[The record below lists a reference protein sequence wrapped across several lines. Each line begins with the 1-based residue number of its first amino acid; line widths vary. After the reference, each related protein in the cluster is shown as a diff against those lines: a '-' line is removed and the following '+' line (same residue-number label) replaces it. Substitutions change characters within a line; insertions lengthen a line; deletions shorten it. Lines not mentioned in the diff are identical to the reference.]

1 MIEEIV
7 MSARVQTLNLA
18 GKKFVVLERTE
29 YERLRALAR
38 SAGQAELPPWP
49 PADAKGNRPAL
60 EFVRVSIARDII
72 KERTAL
78 GLTQQELAS
87 LAGIRQE
94 TLCRLETGK
103 QAPNI
108 RTVDKIDQAL
118 QRAKRR
124 QTATRATAKSAARK
138 RKQ

>member
-1 MIEEIV
+1 
-7 MSARVQTLNLA
+7 MSARVQTLNLV
-18 GKKFVVLERTE
+18 GTEFVVLERTE
-29 YERLRALAR
+29 YERLRALER
-38 SAGQAELPPWP
+38 SAGEAALPPWP

-78 GLTQQELAS
+78 GLTQQELAK

-103 QAPNI
+103 QVPNV

-118 QRAKRR
+118 KRAERR
-124 QTATRATAKSAARK
+124 QTATRTKLDSGTRK
-138 RKQ
+138 GKK

>member
-1 MIEEIV
+1 
-7 MSARVQTLNLA
+7 MSKRVQTLNLA
-18 GKKFVVLERTE
+18 GKKFVILERGE
-29 YERLRALAR
+29 YERLRALER
-38 SAGQAELPPWP
+38 SARQAALPPWP
-49 PADAKGNRPAL
+49 PGDAEGDRPAL

-78 GLTQQELAS
+78 GLTQQELAK

-103 QAPNI
+103 QAPNV

-118 QRAKRR
+118 KRAERR
-124 QTATRATAKSAARK
+124 QKANRIGAKTAARK
-138 RKQ
+138 VQ

>member
-1 MIEEIV
+1 MIEDTS

-18 GKKFVVLERTE
+18 GKKFVVLERGE
-29 YERLRALAR
+29 YDRLRALDR
-38 SAGQAELPPWP
+38 DPNDAGLPPWP
-49 PADAKGNRPAL
+49 PANSKGNRPAL
-60 EFVRVSIARDII
+60 EFMRVSIARDII

-78 GLTQQELAS
+78 GLTQVQLAK

-103 QAPNI
+103 QAPNV

-118 QRAKRR
+118 KRAARQRAPVRGK
-124 QTATRATAKSAARK
+124 AKTTTKKGRE
-138 RKQ
+138 